1 MIIVHYLFSMKK
13 IFLLLLFLP
22 TIIPTTVLANVI
34 NPEANILAQ
43 NSFNYQTYNNVLKTY
58 VSDRG
63 LVNYQKL
70 QTNRQKLD
78 QFNQSLAKVNTATY
92 DSWSEPEKL
101 AFLMNAYNS
110 FTLQSIIDQS
120 PLKKSIR
127 DISGVWKRRKF
138 AIAGLEKT
146 LDNIEHDI
154 IRKEFNE
161 PRIHM
166 ALVCAAM
173 SCPIL
178 RNEAYTA
185 ANLDAQLDDQTI
197 KFINSSQGF
206 RIDREKKIVYLS
218 SIYKWYGQD
227 WIPNYGIDNKFAGN
241 RKEKAVLNFISQY
254 LSSQDRQYLEQGNY
268 KVSYLNYDWSLN
280 KQ

>member
-1 MIIVHYLFSMKK
+1 MKK
-13 IFLLLLFLP
+13 ILLLLLFLP
-22 TIIPTTVLANVI
+22 TIIPSTGLAQVI
-34 NPEANILAQ
+34 NPAANTIPNNSNVLLAQ

-70 QTNRQKLD
+70 QTNRQQLD
-78 QFNQSLAKVNTATY
+78 QFNQSLAKVNTTTY

-138 AIAGLEKT
+138 AIAGRSKT

-185 ANLDAQLDDQTI
+185 ENLDSQLDDQTI

-206 RIDREKKIVYLS
+206 RIDRDKKVVYLS
-218 SIYKWYGQD
+218 SIFKWYGQD